1 MSDFF
6 AVTTQLE
13 KAIAWAR
20 KYSLF
25 TYPFVTAC
33 CGMEFMV
40 VSCAHYDT
48 DRFGAALPRFSPRQS
63 DVLLVVGTVNHK
75 LAPVLLRIYEQMLEP
90 KWVIAFGACA
100 SSGGFYDN
108 YATVNGID
116 KIIPVDVYVPGCPPR
131 PETYLDA
138 LIKLQNKIQNEK
150 PAILSEH
157 GGLQSKPR
165 LKNLLGETK
174 QENCSPNL

>member
-1 MSDFF
+1 MSEGFYI
-6 AVTTQLE
+6 TTTLD
-13 KAIAWAR
+13 KAIQYAR
-20 KYSLF
+20 KWSLF

-33 CGMEFMV
+33 CGMEFMA

-63 DVLLVVGTVNHK
+63 DLLLVVGTVNHK
-75 LAPVLLRIYEQMLEP
+75 LAPALLRVYEQMVEP

-138 LIKLQNKIQNEK
+138 LIKLQNKIFNE
-150 PAILSEH
+150 PAAILPEH
-157 GGLQSKPR
+157 GGLQPKPE
-165 LKNLLGETK
+165 LKNLLGEYK
-174 QENCSPNL
+174 MVES